1 MPDLRERLLACL
13 LTAALCASVSAQKLN
28 VSSQSSS
35 VMVTAA
41 AAGERVRI
49 TAGAAVA
56 HLRVEVYSADG
67 QKVIDQEIRGGNVF
81 DWHLQNGQGEVVPPG
96 NYVCV
101 VTTKAVSGRLSQ
113 KFGSLSIEEKSVNVR
128 VLDSQELSP
137 AQAQTIGPVEE
148 NSSWIVADKDEPQ
161 TATVIAH
168 DGQDGQ
174 MIRGRGSL
182 TFRIGNFFT
191 GNDQEQMRLTEAG
204 NLGIGT
210 SSPKAKLDVAGTV
223 RAERFLIARPKTTGS
238 DTTTAGTT
246 ADAANIQ
253 PLIAGTGTQ
262 DRIAKWTDNA
272 GTLGDS
278 GIIEIASGLVGIGTS
293 SPTVNL
299 DVRKPGGNAPIRSV
313 NETFG
318 VRGVIAQQH
327 STNVVGAVFVGL
339 KSRGTFAAPSAVVP
353 GDFGGFFSNKWFD
366 GSSYVQSGAF
376 GVTVDGPV
384 SPGVVPTRL
393 SFITSSS
400 SGDGPTAHG
409 VERMT
414 ILSGGNVGIGTTT
427 PVGRLNIAGS
437 AG

>member
-1 MPDLRERLLACL
+1 MPDLRQTLFACL
-13 LTAALCASVSAQKLN
+13 LTSALFASATAQKLN

-113 KFGSLSIEEKSVNVR
+113 KLGSLSIEEKSVTVR
-128 VLDSQELSP
+128 ALEAQELSP
-137 AQAQTIGPVEE
+137 AQGQTIGPVEE
-148 NSSWIVADKDEPQ
+148 NSSWIVADKDEPP
-161 TATVIAH
+161 TPTLVAH

-174 MIRGRGSL
+174 MIRGRGAL

-191 GNDQEQMRLTEAG
+191 GNDREQMRLTEEG

-210 SSPKAKLDVAGTV
+210 SSPVAKLDVAGTV
-223 RAERFLIARPKTTGS
+223 RAERFLIARPKATGS

-272 GTLGDS
+272 GTLGNS
-278 GIIEIASGLVGIGTS
+278 GMTETGGFVGIGT
-293 SPTVNL
+293 N
-299 DVRKPGGNAPIRSV
+299 
-313 NETFG
+313 
-318 VRGVIAQQH
+318 
-327 STNVVGAVFVGL
+327 
-339 KSRGTFAAPSAVVP
+339 
-353 GDFGGFFSNKWFD
+353 
-366 GSSYVQSGAF
+366 
-376 GVTVDGPV
+376 
-384 SPGVVPTRL
+384 
-393 SFITSSS
+393 
-400 SGDGPTAHG
+400 
-409 VERMT
+409 
-414 ILSGGNVGIGTTT
+414 
-427 PVGRLNIAGS
+427 
-437 AG
+437 